1 MNFMARVV
9 PITEKVVAGSLTGAN
24 LKEIMEQGLSNCM
37 QLDGR
42 WPVISGFKFEYD
54 PSQAQGERIIPGTFK
69 TEADEHIIM
78 DKVYT
83 LAAPYWLFAG
93 RDGYTAFLKE
103 GISLEENHPEEAP
116 TMQDIVYNWFV
127 SFSKSQD

>member
-1 MNFMARVV
+1 
-9 PITEKVVAGSLTGAN
+9 
-24 LKEIMEQGLSNCM
+24 
-37 QLDGR
+37 
-42 WPVISGFKFEYD
+42 
-54 PSQAQGERIIPGTFK
+54 
-69 TEADEHIIM
+69 M